1 MRCLVALTL
10 LLAAGV
16 GPVQAGHELAY
27 SPAFYPHEIHIEPA
41 GADAAARLRRGEL
54 HALVGL
60 DPFAPGPLPT
70 DVAAVASLGAYV
82 VVVADGPTLA
92 GASRD
97 ARCRALEG
105 ALRALARAPRFH
117 VHPYPVTPFHEDYLY
132 HADLARAARVRY
144 AAAGGDARAPRLRA
158 RDARAAALLEGAG
171 VAALRQVETAPAR
184 GGTGTARGTPGP
196 PGAAVRTPWDVTVEV
211 VPIEQLLARWATR
224 PDGGQGPPWVREGW
238 FHAVLVLRGHLT
250 DAEGQ
255 AVDALVARR
264 ATGTPRRL
272 EERVALEREVP
283 ARLAEAC
290 RAAVAGYVL
299 RREPYTTEFTAGVEN
314 VAFDAHAGLNAP
326 IFIRT
331 VKLKDFPWNGV
342 LRLAVAGVPQAPWN
356 PLGGF
361 TDPFGRLLW
370 AAVGDPALLTA
381 PYGAGMVPNRVVPRS
396 APPPGIADRLRRW
409 VAQLAGGTVLLPRDT
424 LAPDASGRWRPV
436 GWRAAAQAR
445 VVYTVR
451 TSAFHDGT
459 MMTAADVLYP
469 YLLAFRWGAAGPAH
483 DPRLAEAT
491 ALVRAHLA
499 GVRVARIEETTLV
512 LGDLRLRWRDPVVEV
527 YLRGNLPNAHY
538 LAALA
543 PPWSTVPWHLMYV
556 MEEAV
561 RRGLAAWSVDEARR
575 DGVPPL
581 DLVRDPALLSRL
593 RALVAE
599 FEARAA
605 IPPGLEAYVT
615 PQEARLRWRALGR
628 FAARTGHLLVT
639 AGPYRLARWDGQRA
653 TLAVFRDLTY
663 PLVIGAFDRY
673 ALPRPAHV
681 VALRVADG
689 QLRVRIEVELKE
701 RVQRDYQVTREALR
715 DDMLQGTPRVRP
727 VCRFIVVDPAGRVL
741 QVGEAAYAG
750 GGEFAAPLR
759 TSGPATVLVAA
770 YQDENFAAPQ
780 IHTLALPGTR

>member
-1 MRCLVALTL
+1 MALALVLVAGSGG
-10 LLAAGV
+10 AR
-16 GPVQAGHELAY
+16 AGHELAY

-41 GADAAARLRRGEL
+41 GTDVAARLQRGAL

-60 DPFAPGPLPT
+60 DPFGPGALPA

-82 VVVADGPTLA
+82 VVAADGPALT
-92 GASRD
+92 GASR
-97 ARCRALEG
+97 AGRCRALEG

-117 VHPYPVTPFHEDYLY
+117 FHPYPVTPFHEDYLH
-132 HADLARAARVRY
+132 HADLARAASARY
-144 AAAGGDARAPRLRA
+144 AATGGDARAPRLRA
-158 RDARAAALLEGAG
+158 RDALAAAVLAGLGA
-171 VAALRQVETAPAR
+171 A
-184 GGTGTARGTPGP
+184 GP
-196 PGAAVRTPWDVTVEV
+196 PLTAGSVRPAAPGDDARPAWDVTVEV
-211 VPIEQLLARWATR
+211 VPTEQLLARWAMR

-238 FHAVLVLRGHLT
+238 FHAVLVLRSRLT
-250 DAEGQ
+250 DAEGR
-255 AVDALVARR
+255 AADALVARL
-264 ATGTPRRL
+264 ATGQPRRP

-283 ARLAEAC
+283 ARLADAC
-290 RAAVAGYVL
+290 RAAVAGYLV
-299 RREPYTTEFTAGVEN
+299 RREPYTTEYSAGIEN
-314 VAFDAHAGLNAP
+314 VAFDAQAGLNAP

-342 LRLAVAGVPQAPWN
+342 VRLAVAGAPQAPWN

-370 AAVGDPALLTA
+370 AAVGDPALLPA
-381 PYGAGMVPNRVVPRS
+381 PYGAGVVPNRVVPRPD
-396 APPPGIADRLRRW
+396 PPSGAADRLRQWMAR
-409 VAQLAGGTVLLPRDT
+409 LAGGDVLLPRGT
-424 LAPDASGRWRPV
+424 LVPDGDGRWRTA
-436 GWRAAAQAR
+436 GWRATAQAR

-459 MMTAADVLYP
+459 MMTAADVVYP
-469 YLLAFRWGAAGPAH
+469 YLLAFRWNAAGPVH
-483 DPRLAEAT
+483 DPRLADAT

-527 YLRGNLPNAHY
+527 YLRGALPDARY

-543 PPWSTVPWHLMYV
+543 PPWTALPWHLLYV

-561 RRGLAAWSVDEARR
+561 RRGIATWSADEARR
-575 DGVPPL
+575 RGLPPL
-581 DLVRDPALLSRL
+581 DLVRDPALVARL

-605 IPPGLEAYVT
+605 VPPGLEGYVT

-663 PLVIGAFDRY
+663 PLVVGAFDRY

-681 VALRVADG
+681 AALRVADG
-689 QLRVRIEVELKE
+689 QLRVRVEVELKE

-727 VCRFIVVDPAGRVL
+727 VCRFVVVDPAGRPL
-741 QVGEAAYAG
+741 QVGEAGYAG

-759 TSGPATVLVAA
+759 ASGAAAVMVAV
-770 YQDENFAAPQ
+770 YQDENFVAPQ
-780 IHTLALPGTR
+780 VHTLALPGTR